1 MLKDRRFW
9 NFQVGQDGATL
20 QVRSVSLT
28 VPPGAL
34 TVERT
39 LTVAISDNV
48 SDIPKLPDN
57 QHLIGPVV
65 HLLPH
70 GLKFQQLVTLS
81 IHGLDIMLESP
92 KMLVLYRY
100 ELYIILV
107 LINVYAIT
115 IALSVW

>member
-1 MLKDRRFW
+1 MLRDRYFW

-20 QVRSVSLT
+20 QVRSISLT

-34 TVERT
+34 PVERT
-39 LTVAISDNV
+39 LTVGISDNT
-48 SDIPKLPDN
+48 SDIPELPDN

-70 GLKFQQLVTLS
+70 GLKFQQPVALAF
-81 IHGLDIMLESP
+81 HGLDIMLESS

-100 ELYIILV
+100 ELLLILF
-107 LINVYAIT
+107 
-115 IALSVW
+115 